1 MMPENIVL
9 SLFVGL
15 VALVGGGVAGFF
27 LGKTIVEQRLRVAEK
42 DAEKLLAKAEAE
54 QKEIILQGTQEAMRL
69 RSQADSEVRERRQEV
84 QRQERRI
91 AQKEEQLDRKVE
103 ASERRER
110 NITNREHDIEV
121 LRAEVE
127 ELKQRELVELERVSG
142 MTTTEAKDILLRSVE
157 DEARQDAN
165 RRLHVIEQELREES
179 DRRARELIIQSIQ
192 RCVSDVVAE
201 VTVSVVPIPSDDMKG
216 RIIGREGRNI
226 RALENATGV
235 DVIID
240 DTPDC
245 VTLSCFDPVRREI
258 ARIALAKLVTD
269 GRIHPTRIEE
279 VVTRAKTEIDDVIRK
294 EAEQAVYDANVAG
307 LHPEVMRVLGRLRF
321 RYSYGQ
327 NVLRHSVEVARIA
340 GIIAAELGANV
351 EIAKRGGLLHDLGKA
366 MDHESEGPHALIGAA
381 FLERFERPEVVTCVG
396 KHHDDWFTNTL
407 EGVIVQ
413 TADAISGGR
422 PGARGESLENYVQ
435 RLQALEAVANSFE
448 GVDKCYAVQAGREVR
463 IIVKPDRVDDIGAM
477 RLARDIAKK
486 VEESLEYPGQ
496 IKVTVVR
503 ETRAVEYAQ

>member
-1 MMPENIVL
+1 
-9 SLFVGL
+9 
-15 VALVGGGVAGFF
+15 
-27 LGKTIVEQRLRVAEK
+27 
-42 DAEKLLAKAEAE
+42 
-54 QKEIILQGTQEAMRL
+54 
-69 RSQADSEVRERRQEV
+69 
-84 QRQERRI
+84 
-91 AQKEEQLDRKVE
+91 
-103 ASERRER
+103 
-110 NITNREHDIEV
+110 
-121 LRAEVE
+121 
-127 ELKQRELVELERVSG
+127 
-142 MTTTEAKDILLRSVE
+142 
-157 DEARQDAN
+157 
-165 RRLHVIEQELREES
+165 
-179 DRRARELIIQSIQ
+179 
-192 RCVSDVVAE
+192 
-201 VTVSVVPIPSDDMKG
+201 MKG

-258 ARIALAKLVTD
+258 ARLALTKLVTD

-279 VVTRAKTEIDDVIRK
+279 VVARAKSEVDDVLRR
-294 EAEQAVYDANVAG
+294 EGEQAVFDAGISG
-307 LHPEVMRVLGRLRF
+307 LHPELVKVLGRLKF

-351 EIAKRGGLLHDLGKA
+351 DVCKRGGLLHDLGKA
-366 MDHESEGPHALIGAA
+366 LDHEVEGPHAVIGARIV
-381 FLERFERPEVVTCVG
+381 ERYERPEVVICVE

-435 RLQALEAVANSFE
+435 RLKALEAVANSFH
-448 GVDKCYAVQAGREVR
+448 GVEKSYAVQAGREVR
-463 IIVKPDRVDDIGAM
+463 ILVKPDQIDDVSAM
-477 RLARDIAKK
+477 RLARDIARKI
-486 VEESLEYPGQ
+486 EDSLEYPGQ

-503 ETRAVEYAQ
+503 ETRAIEYAQ

>member
-1 MMPENIVL
+1 VQ
-9 SLFVGL
+9 
-15 VALVGGGVAGFF
+15 VA
-27 LGKTIVEQRLRVAEK
+27 QK
-42 DAEKLLAKAEAE
+42 DAERIVASAQAE
-54 QKEIILQGTQEAMRL
+54 QKDVVLQATKEAMRL
-69 RSQADSEVRERRQEV
+69 RSSVEDEVRERRQEL
-84 QRQERRI
+84 QRQERRFT
-91 AQKEEQLDRKVE
+91 QKEEQFDRKVE
-103 ASERRER
+103 AAERREKNLAAKEKDLELAR
-110 NITNREHDIEV
+110 SQLDDIKRSQ
-121 LRAEVE
+121 LA
-127 ELKQRELVELERVSG
+127 ELERVSG
-142 MTTTEAKDILLRSVE
+142 MTRTDAKELLLQSIEV
-157 DEARQDAN
+157 EARQDAN
-165 RRLHVIEQELREES
+165 RRLYQIEMELKADA

-192 RCVSDVVAE
+192 RCLSEVVSE

-258 ARIALAKLVTD
+258 ARLALTKLVTD

-279 VVTRAKTEIDDVIRK
+279 VVARAKSEVDEVLRR
-294 EAEQAVYDANVAG
+294 EGEQAVFDAGIAG
-307 LHPEVMRVLGRLRF
+307 LHPELIKVLGRLKF

-340 GIIAAELGANV
+340 GIMAAELGANV
-351 EIAKRGGLLHDLGKA
+351 DVCKRGGLLHDLGKA
-366 MDHESEGPHALIGAA
+366 LDHEVEGPHAVIGARIV
-381 FLERFERPEVVTCVG
+381 ERYERPEVVICVE

-435 RLQALEAVANSFE
+435 RLKALEAVANSFH
-448 GVDKCYAVQAGREVR
+448 GVEKSYAVQAGREVR
-463 IIVKPDRVDDIGAM
+463 ILVKPDQIDDLSAM
-477 RLARDIAKK
+477 RLARDIARKI
-486 VEESLEYPGQ
+486 EDSLEYPGQ
-496 IKVTVVR
+496 IKITVVR
-503 ETRAVEYAQ
+503 ETRAIEYAQ

>member
-1 MMPENIVL
+1 MLIETILPLLI
-9 SLFVGL
+9 G
-15 VALVGGGVAGFF
+15 VAAMVVGGG
-27 LGKTIVEQRLRVAEK
+27 LGWYLGQKSAAATVQMARK
-42 DAEKLLAKAEAE
+42 DAERITASAQAE
-54 QKEIILQGTQEAMRL
+54 QKDVVLQATKEAMRL
-69 RSQADSEVRERRQEV
+69 RGAIDDEVRERRQEL
-84 QRQERRI
+84 QRQERRFT
-91 AQKEEQLDRKVE
+91 AKEEQLDRKVD
-103 ASERRER
+103 AVERRDKGIAAKESDLEAAR
-110 NITNREHDIEV
+110 RQLDDIKRSQ
-121 LRAEVE
+121 LA
-127 ELKQRELVELERVSG
+127 ELERVSG
-142 MTTTEAKDILLRSVE
+142 MTTTEARELLLRSIDE
-157 DEARQDAN
+157 EARQDAN
-165 RRLHVIEQELREES
+165 RRLYQIEQELRANA

-192 RCVSDVVAE
+192 RCLSEVVSE

-258 ARIALAKLVTD
+258 ARLALTKLVTD

-279 VVTRAKTEIDDVIRK
+279 VVTRAKTEVDEVLRR
-294 EAEQAVYDANVAG
+294 EGEQAVYDAGISG
-307 LHPEVMRVLGRLRF
+307 LHPELIKVLGRLKF

-327 NVLRHSVEVARIA
+327 NVLRHSVAVARIA
-340 GIIAAELGANV
+340 GIIAAEMGANV
-351 EIAKRGGLLHDLGKA
+351 DVCKRGGLLH
-366 MDHESEGPHALIGAA
+366 EVEGPHAVIGARVV
-381 FLERFERPEVVTCVG
+381 ERYERPEVVTCVE

-435 RLQALEAVANSFE
+435 RLKALEAVANSFH
-448 GVDKCYAVQAGREVR
+448 GVEKSYAVQAGREVR
-463 IIVKPDRVDDIGAM
+463 ILVKPEQVDDVSAM
-477 RLARDIAKK
+477 RLARDIARKI
-486 VEESLEYPGQ
+486 EDSLEYPGQ

-503 ETRAVEYAQ
+503 EVRAIEYAQ